1 MNAFTILIGVTLTVL
16 ALAAA
21 LLMIQYLA
29 EAVYHRIVNRQR
41 RKQQQGEKRNG

>member
-1 MNAFTILIGVTLTVL
+1 MNAFTILVGVTLMELVFLAVL
-16 ALAAA
+16 LT
-21 LLMIQYLA
+21 IQYLA

>member
-1 MNAFTILIGVTLTVL
+1 MNAFTIMIGVTLTVIAFGAVLL
-16 ALAAA
+16 AF
-21 LLMIQYLA
+21 QFLA